1 MFGLEYYA
9 WISVKLIIS
18 FIFVL
23 FFFQFSGAKRQFSQ
37 MTTLDLISNFILGG
51 ILSGF
56 IYTDVVSLAGFVT
69 ILIIYFVII
78 YALNWLR
85 NNTNWGRKLVVG
97 VPTVLVSNGI
107 LNIKKLKKMQISMTD
122 FMSLLRSKDIH
133 SLSEVKLA
141 QIEVGGELTI
151 VKKGEEYYA
160 LLLVDNGL
168 IKEEALNEIHKDEK
182 WLKRELKKQGV
193 TDINDVFC
201 AEWLNDKFYII
212 KVK

>member
-1 MFGLEYYA
+1 MELGYYA
-9 WISVKLIIS
+9 WIALKLIIS
-18 FIFVL
+18 FVFVL

-56 IYTDVVSLAGFVT
+56 IYTDVVSLPGFLA

-85 NNTNWGRKLVVG
+85 NNTNWGHKLVVG
-97 VPTVLVSNGI
+97 VPTILISNGQLDI
-107 LNIKKLKKMQISMTD
+107 EKLKKMQISMTD

-133 SLSEVKLA
+133 SLTEVKLA

-151 VKKGEEYYA
+151 VKKDEEYYA

-168 IKEEALNEIHKDEK
+168 IKPEALKEIHKDEK
-182 WLKRELKKQGV
+182 WLKRELKKHGIS
-193 TDINDVFC
+193 DINDVFC
-201 AEWLNDKFYII
+201 AEWLNDQFYII